1 MSQLEQS
8 EGTRVAMKTDAL
20 QVLPILRS
28 SYRTLTK
35 SERRIADYINTHIKE
50 VLEETV
56 SDLAQNTQTSE
67 ITVSRFC
74 KKLGYS
80 GLQGLKIALA
90 GEVYSADEVIYQ
102 DVRQGDSYEII
113 AGKMFRNIAE
123 GLQDT
128 IKLLHFPDVDAAVKL
143 LSCAKRIAVYGF
155 GNSATVCRDMETRF
169 LRFGIPVQAYSDAHL
184 QVTSAVL
191 LTSEDVVVAISH
203 TGGSIELL
211 RSVDVAKSSG
221 AKVIGI
227 TSYAHSELAKRA
239 DITLHGM
246 GREIKYQS
254 ESVASRLIHMAI
266 VDLLYMGV
274 AMQSSEAYREN
285 ICKMRKVIAEKRL

>member
-1 MSQLEQS
+1 MEMD
-8 EGTRVAMKTDAL
+8 TVHAL
-20 QVLPILRS
+20 LILRS
-28 SYRTLTK
+28 AYQTLTK
-35 SERRIADYINTHIKE
+35 SERRIADYINIHSKE

-56 SDLAQNTQTSE
+56 SDLAQNTQSSE

-74 KKLGYS
+74 KKLGFS

-90 GEVYSADEVIYQ
+90 KEVYSIDETIYQ
-102 DVRQGDSYEII
+102 DVRHGDSYEVI

-128 IKLLHFPDVDAAVKL
+128 ITLLNFSDVDAAVQML
-143 LSCAKRIAVYGF
+143 IHANRIVVYGF

-169 LRFGIPVQAYSDAHL
+169 LRFGKPVQAYSDGHL
-184 QVTSAVL
+184 QVTSAAL
-191 LTSEDVVVAISH
+191 LTSQDVVVAISH
-203 TGGSIELL
+203 TGGSIDLL
-211 RSVDVAKSSG
+211 HSVDVAKKSG

-227 TSYAHSELAKRA
+227 TSYVNSALVKRV
-239 DITLHGM
+239 DIMLHGM

-274 AMQSSEAYREN
+274 AMQSTNTYREN
-285 ICKMRKVIAEKRL
+285 IRKMREVIAEKRI